1 MTSKIK
7 VNTIIPQ
14 CGNTLTVGG
23 GLSCVVASGNLTVT
37 GNASAS
43 VITATK
49 VKSNT
54 LQASDAGNIISQ
66 SGTTITLGAS
76 GDTINL
82 ASGAS
87 QSGFGRSGSV
97 NWDTTA
103 KTSGFTGVSGNGYF
117 INTTGGVVTAN
128 LPASPSAGD
137 IMSVVDYT
145 GTAAT
150 NAITVGRNGSNIN
163 GAAVDF
169 TIFQNNGSVTLVY
182 VDGSEGWV
190 VTSATTDVVLASNF
204 VQATVSGACNTLSTA
219 PDCANYKIATFT
231 GPGTFQVTSAG
242 NPTGSTGVQYLV
254 VAGGAGGGCGGG
266 GPSGGGG
273 AGGQRTNFNTPI
285 SDVTVSLQGYPIVV
299 GAGGAGATF
308 YGVPG
313 ASGGVSSAVGITS
326 TGGGGGGGHPHSDP
340 TPNPPGK
347 PGGSGGGGGGPGSPV
362 APGGTGNTPP
372 TNPSQGNDG
381 GDGPPGPTYGQGM
394 GAGGGGGSGGGGG
407 NGGNSCNPAGAG
419 GPGTANSITGSSVL
433 RGGGGGGSYNDN
445 GTASGA
451 LGGPGGGGQGSR
463 RSGNNA
469 SGGDALTGG
478 GGGGRASSGPAVSG
492 GSGIVV
498 IRYKFQ

>member
-7 VNTIIPQ
+7 VDNIENQ
-14 CGNTLTVGG
+14 CGGAVVTKCGG
-23 GLSCVVASGNLTVT
+23 TTTISG
-37 GNASAS
+37 S
-43 VITATK
+43 VI
-49 VKSNT
+49 KSNAI
-54 LQASDAGNIISQ
+54 QASDGGNLVSQ

-150 NAITVGRNGSNIN
+150 NNITIGRNGSNIN

-182 VDGSEGWV
+182 VDGTEGWV
-190 VTSATTDVVLASNF
+190 ITSATTDAVVASDF
-204 VQATVSGACNTLSTA
+204 VVATGGTITCSG
-219 PDCANYKIATFT
+219 DYRIHTFT
-231 GPGTFQVTSAG
+231 GPGSFVVSSAG
-242 NPTGSTGVQYLV
+242 NPTGSTTVDYLV
-254 VAGGAGGGCGGG
+254 IAGGAGGGCGGG
-266 GPSGGGG
+266 GPAGGGG
-273 AGGQRTNFNTPI
+273 AGGQRTSYCNPATPMTI
-285 SDVTVSLQGYPIVV
+285 TATTFPVTV
-299 GAGGAGATF
+299 GAGGAGSTF
-308 YGVPG
+308 YGYPGGTGVP
-313 ASGGVSSAVGITS
+313 SVFNGITS
-326 TGGGGGGGHPHSDP
+326 AGGGGGGGHPHSDP

-362 APGGTGNTPP
+362 APGGIGNTPP
-372 TNPSQGNDG
+372 VSPPQGNTG
-381 GDGPPGPTYGQGM
+381 GDGPPGATPGNGM
-394 GAGGGGGSGGGGG
+394 GAGGGGGSGGGGN
-407 NGGNSCNPAGAG
+407 NGGNNNDPAGAG
-419 GPGTANSITGSSVL
+419 GPGTANSITGSSVT
-433 RGGGGGGSYNDN
+433 RGGGGGGAYNSQ
-445 GTASGA
+445 GTANGA
-451 LGGPGGGGQGSR
+451 PGGPGGGGNGNR
-463 RSGNNA
+463 RSGPEG
-469 SGGDALTGG
+469 SSGDANTGG
-478 GGGGRASSGPAVSG
+478 GGGGRASSSAASAYSG
-492 GSGIVV
+492 GSGIVI